1 MRVIIEKYLELLKD
15 NENEFS
21 LNDFYEIF
29 KTSLRLRELKFCN
42 QQKELSSSHKCYLCA
57 YYESREKSIID

>member
-29 KTSLRLRELKFCN
+29 KTSLRVRELNFCT
-42 QQKELSSSHKCYLCA
+42 QQKEFFS
-57 YYESREKSIID
+57 